1 MMFIG
6 WIWNLKLMVV
16 VDVGGGKRGKN
27 ERKNGRKMG
36 GEIGR
41 KILWE
46 WGESGW
52 GKLEWIGLIRFLR
65 SNYGEKEDER
75 GREWGREKPNTILQW
90 FWHGF
95 YFFEEKNSRVY
106 FKNHLCY
113 TNILIYK

>member
-1 MMFIG
+1 M
-6 WIWNLKLMVV
+6 
-16 VDVGGGKRGKN
+16 GGKYCGSEGRVG
-27 ERKNGRKMG
+27 EGEWNGI
-36 GEIGR
+36 E
-41 KILWE
+41 
-46 WGESGW
+46 
-52 GKLEWIGLIRFLR
+52 LIRILR

-75 GREWGREKPNTILQW
+75 GREWGWEKPNTILQW